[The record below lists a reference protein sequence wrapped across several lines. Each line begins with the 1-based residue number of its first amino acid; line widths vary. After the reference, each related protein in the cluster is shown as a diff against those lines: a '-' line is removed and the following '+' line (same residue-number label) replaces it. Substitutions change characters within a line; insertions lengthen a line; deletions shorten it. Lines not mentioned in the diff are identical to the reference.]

1 MDKGMK
7 INDMLNFTCKKKTA
21 MCLSTTKKNLKRKSM
36 YTCEGKS
43 YANLQHAQFLLK
55 KKLLCIYL

>member
-7 INDMLNFTCKKKTA
+7 INDMLNFPCKTKTA
-21 MCLSTTKKNLKRKSM
+21 MHLSTTKKNLKRKSM

-43 YANLQHAQFLLK
+43 YAN
-55 KKLLCIYL
+55 